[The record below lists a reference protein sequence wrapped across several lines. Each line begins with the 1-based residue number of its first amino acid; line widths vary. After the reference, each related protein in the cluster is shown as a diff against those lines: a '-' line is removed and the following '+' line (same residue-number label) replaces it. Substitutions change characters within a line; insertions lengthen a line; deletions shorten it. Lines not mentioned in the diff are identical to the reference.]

1 MGCSVGVVGTAEVI
15 SGDDKVGFGGE
26 VRLANEEDVN
36 MVKV

>member
-1 MGCSVGVVGTAEVI
+1 MGCSVGVVGSAEVI

-36 MVKV
+36 MVKM